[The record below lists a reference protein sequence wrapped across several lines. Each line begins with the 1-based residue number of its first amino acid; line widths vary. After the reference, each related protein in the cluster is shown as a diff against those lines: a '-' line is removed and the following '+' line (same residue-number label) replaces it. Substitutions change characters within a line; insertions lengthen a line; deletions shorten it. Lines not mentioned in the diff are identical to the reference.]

1 MSEKSD
7 LHLHSV
13 SVVILANA
21 HNPSI
26 LSPSF
31 LESNGIV
38 PKDWK
43 VVETVTTPAVSFIR
57 YDNGVQW
64 TVDQQR
70 LTIIDKC
77 NISFY
82 EKYDGPIHCL
92 AKSYVEKL
100 PYVVYLDLGLNC
112 IVSTVRKNSRQWVT
126 EQFLKPNSYKAKLT
140 MTPKFSIELDGHV
153 LNLEIVSK
161 SASRNN
167 NNNNNNSNNDN
178 PPSDSVIVHCN
189 FHYDKFSDSALLC
202 EKISEWN
209 DTQKSIS
216 SVLCKIL
223 EGS

>member
-31 LESNGIV
+31 LESSDIV
-38 PKDWK
+38 PEGWK
-43 VVETVTTPAVSFIR
+43 VAETVTTPAVSFIR
-57 YDNGVQW
+57 YGNGVQW

-70 LTIIDKC
+70 LAITDKC

-82 EKYDGPIHCL
+82 EKYDGPVHCL

-100 PYVVYLDLGLNC
+100 PHVSYLDLGLNC
-112 IVSTVRKNSRQWVT
+112 VVSTVRKNPRQWIT
-126 EQFLKPNSYKAKLT
+126 EQFLKTNSYETKLT

-153 LNLEIVSK
+153 LNLEIVSE

-167 NNNNNNSNNDN
+167 DNSNDDN

-189 FHYDKFSDSALLC
+189 FHYNKFSNSTLLC
-202 EKISEWN
+202 EKISGWN

>member
-1 MSEKSD
+1 MSEKLD
-7 LHLHSV
+7 LWLHSV

-43 VVETVTTPAVSFIR
+43 VVETATTPAMSFIR

-82 EKYDGPIHCL
+82 EKYDGRIHQL

-100 PYVVYLDLGLNC
+100 PHVSYLDLGLNC
-112 IVSTVRKNSRQWVT
+112 VVSTVRKNPQQWVT
-126 EQFLKPNSYKAKLT
+126 DQFLKTNSYGAKLT

-153 LNLEIVSK
+153 LNLEIVSG
-161 SASRNN
+161 STSH
-167 NNNNNNSNNDN
+167 NNNSNNDN
-178 PPSDSVIVHCN
+178 PPSNSVIAHCN
-189 FHYDKFSDSALLC
+189 FHYDKLSDSALLC
-202 EKISEWN
+202 EKISGWN
-209 DTQKSIS
+209 GTQKNIS
-216 SVLCKIL
+216 GVLCKIL